1 LGHTRY
7 GGLMLT
13 RYRVDNVPWALRPF
27 YLGGAWA
34 LGLVFYLYYCLCRAT
49 SQISLKGPGSRDL
62 SQHAIF
68 CLWHENWWLYFV
80 VLLRHASAQ
89 TMINHPAAYMKPI
102 HVVLRL
108 MGMKHLR
115 LGSSGE
121 EGRQA
126 ANEVARLVKEG
137 YSTTIS
143 PDGPY
148 GPPQV
153 LKKGVLHMALQSG
166 APIVPLTMSSS
177 RFVHWPSWD
186 SKKLPLPFSQINMT
200 VHKAILV
207 SPDNLEESSAKIVR
221 ALGTRNKAGS
231 KNTAG

>member
-1 LGHTRY
+1 MGHTRY
-7 GGLMLT
+7 GGLMLE

-27 YLGGAWA
+27 YLAGAWT
-34 LGLVFYLYYCLCRAT
+34 LGLVFYLYYWLCRAT
-49 SQISLKGPGSRDL
+49 SQISMQGPGNLDL

-68 CLWHENWWLYFV
+68 CLWHESWWLYFV
-80 VLLRHASAQ
+80 VFLRHAAAH

-108 MGMKHLR
+108 MGMKR
-115 LGSSGE
+115 LLFGSSGE

-126 ANEVARLVKEG
+126 ANEVARLVKKG

-166 APIVPLTMSSS
+166 VPIVPLTISSS
-177 RFVHWPSWD
+177 RFVPWPSWD
-186 SKKLPLPFSQINMT
+186 SKKLPLPFSQINVT

-207 SPDNLEESSAKIVR
+207 SPENLEESSARIVS
-221 ALGTRNKAGS
+221 ALGTPNKSGS